1 MHLRKFRVY
10 IAFTFAVFSAF
21 DSLPVLGATP
31 DCHPRIRDAYF
42 STLLQTD
49 KQWLCNICEIGA
61 MNNGFIISMET
72 IPSGR
77 YPRIYIFGTKPV
89 KPFLREPWQK
99 SPFGWHFE
107 SWIMKG
113 PPNPL
118 VTALL
123 VPCKS
128 DMKDFW
134 VRARLAR
141 WQAEQSLTFGRRKSS
156 N

>member
-1 MHLRKFRVY
+1 MRLQKTQIY
-10 IAFTFAVFSAF
+10 IVVMFAAFSAF
-21 DSLPVLGATP
+21 DSLPALGATS

-49 KQWLCNICEIGA
+49 KQWLCDICEIGD
-61 MNNGFIISMET
+61 MNNGIIISTET
-72 IPSGR
+72 ILSGR
-77 YPRIYIFGTKPV
+77 YPRISIFGTKPV

-123 VPCKS
+123 VPWKS

-134 VRARLAR
+134 ARSRLAK
-141 WQAEQSLTFGRRKSS
+141 W
-156 N
+156 